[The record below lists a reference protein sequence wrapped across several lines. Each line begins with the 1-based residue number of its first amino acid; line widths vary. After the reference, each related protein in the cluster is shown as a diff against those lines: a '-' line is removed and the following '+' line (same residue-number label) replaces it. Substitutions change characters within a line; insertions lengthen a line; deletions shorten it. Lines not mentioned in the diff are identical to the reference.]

1 MSTVVNATTIFQ
13 ELVDRWILEAIG
25 AGSRSLAEVIRRL
38 PGVYPGTALEA
49 LRGLQ
54 ARGAVPADYPLGDE
68 APRESEG
75 TTQDGSDPLPAPHP
89 LDYDWRF
96 ARSGVEVLLDEC
108 EAFVFPHEMIALLGT
123 PSLVPAITKRYPT
136 ATGIPQVSYA
146 ASAFRTMRL
155 LALRKIMSARPTFR
169 ILPGMRDKGSPA
181 ELEHR
186 RLLAVQ
192 RVLEGYSTQEVA
204 EFLGVDPRS
213 VRRWVAAYR
222 QDGGSGLCA
231 RPAPGRPPK
240 LTTTQE
246 KIVRRWL
253 AEKPTEHGF
262 ATDLWTGP
270 RLAKLIHQEF
280 GI

>member
-1 MSTVVNATTIFQ
+1 
-13 ELVDRWILEAIG
+13 
-25 AGSRSLAEVIRRL
+25 
-38 PGVYPGTALEA
+38 
-49 LRGLQ
+49 
-54 ARGAVPADYPLGDE
+54 
-68 APRESEG
+68 
-75 TTQDGSDPLPAPHP
+75 
-89 LDYDWRF
+89 
-96 ARSGVEVLLDEC
+96 
-108 EAFVFPHEMIALLGT
+108 
-123 PSLVPAITKRYPT
+123 
-136 ATGIPQVSYA
+136 
-146 ASAFRTMRL
+146 
-155 LALRKIMSARPTFR
+155 
-169 ILPGMRDKGSPA
+169 MRDKGTPA

-222 QDGGSGLCA
+222 QEGGPGLRA

-270 RLAKLIHQEF
+270 RLATLIRQEF
-280 GI
+280 GIRLHPWYLSTWLRARGFTPQKPRRVPRQRDPEVIAAWLRTQWPRIKKRPGVRGPTSS